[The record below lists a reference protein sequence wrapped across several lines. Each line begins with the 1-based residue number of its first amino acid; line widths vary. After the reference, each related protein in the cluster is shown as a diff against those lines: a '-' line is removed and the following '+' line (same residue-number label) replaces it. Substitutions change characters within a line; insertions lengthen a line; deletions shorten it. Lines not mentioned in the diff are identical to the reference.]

1 MGGDVMNV
9 KDVISPLA
17 FSLWQFF
24 GYALFVVIWLVVLIA
39 ALQGLLEVKEPL
51 KAASSRVRKRNLPS
65 NVVLFPTQVRRVGR
79 GY

>member
-39 ALQGLLEVKEPL
+39 ALQGLLEVKELL
-51 KAASSRVRKRNLPS
+51 KAASSRVRKRNPS
-65 NVVLFPTQVRRVGR
+65 NVLLFPTQVRRVGR